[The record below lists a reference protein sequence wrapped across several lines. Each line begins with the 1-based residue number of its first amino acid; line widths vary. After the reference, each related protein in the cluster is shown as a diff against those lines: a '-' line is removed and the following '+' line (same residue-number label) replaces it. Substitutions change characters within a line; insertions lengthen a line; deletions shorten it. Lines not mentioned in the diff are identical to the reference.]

1 MVELDNM
8 KSEIQTYQIPLQE
21 VSASLDLENKE
32 IWWKVI
38 EMEDGVLWMN
48 NCNGEMAFIE
58 KNGRILKTI
67 I

>member
-32 IWWKVI
+32 
-38 EMEDGVLWMN
+38 
-48 NCNGEMAFIE
+48 
-58 KNGRILKTI
+58 
-67 I
+67 